1 MRGEGMGRSLALIVE
16 DDEDTAALFAEALA
30 EAGYEAE
37 IVGSGDL
44 ALERLAAAAPALV
57 ILDLHL
63 PGIEGIDVLKRIRSD
78 EALAGTRVIVAT
90 ADARQADALHDVAD
104 LVLVKPVAYGQ
115 LRDLAVRLSNPVAG
129 EG

>member
-1 MRGEGMGRSLALIVE
+1 MGRSLALIVE